1 TASHDRIDEGARP
14 VGDGPGRDEVAV
26 VHLGD
31 HLGVGAGGEV
41 PDHADDAGGAVGEPG
56 EVQAVVPG
64 VELQPG
70 ACHPLEALLDVT
82 GRVLHGKD
90 ARVLREPGEDVVA
103 DADAGAARD
112 VVQHDGQVGGVG
124 DGADVGVHTLLRGP
138 DVVGRDDEQPVRSRR
153 LAIRTACAV
162 SYDPAPAMTIARS
175 PTASTTP
182 RTRASFSGWWVVEDS
197 PVVPL
202 TTRLSQPAS
211 TSSTASCCAVATS
224 TVPSGWNGVTIATDT
239 DPKVRGDTAAFM
251 GKKIG
256 RAHV

>member
-138 DVVGRDDEQPVRSRR
+138 VVVGRDDEQPVRT
-153 LAIRTACAV
+153 RTLGALG
-162 SYDPAPAMTIARS
+162 DPH
-175 PTASTTP
+175 
-182 RTRASFSGWWVVEDS
+182 G
-197 PVVPL
+197 
-202 TTRLSQPAS
+202 
-211 TSSTASCCAVATS
+211 
-224 TVPSGWNGVTIATDT
+224 
-239 DPKVRGDTAAFM
+239 VRGVVRPGAGDDHRPLPHRLDDAAHE
-251 GKKIG
+251 G
-256 RAHV
+256 